1 MTDII
6 TIPAPVYRAF
16 KPLIKPAGS
25 TRMHNR
31 VAEFVRVGV
40 TAYDFT
46 LTYSDHFMLIR
57 CSWGKPKE
65 WGNHLEGHFQYL
77 TKEKFA
83 NVEYTAKYGA
93 KIAVDESAE
102 LPFQAD
108 FLRDSAVQSF
118 IDQNQASYKGGAGKG
133 RVIPCSSKKFNAS
146 LMAKAMQACNRIC
159 LHGETD
165 VKVDDAP
172 LTVDFGAS
180 PIVPAYI
187 HAYVRKHDVTL
198 DALVMPLR

>member
-1 MTDII
+1 MSDII
-6 TIPAPVYRAF
+6 TIPAHVYRAY
-16 KPLIKPAGS
+16 KPLIKPSGS

-31 VAEFVRVGV
+31 VAEFVRVGI

-77 TKEKFA
+77 TKEQFT

-102 LPFQAD
+102 MPMRVDALS
-108 FLRDSAVQSF
+108 DSGVQTL
-118 IDQNQASYKGGAGKG
+118 IDLNQKSYRETKGK
-133 RVIPCSSKKFNAS
+133 VIPCSSKKFNSS
-146 LMAKAMQACNRIC
+146 LMAKTMQACSRIC

-165 VKVDDAP
+165 AKVDDAP

-180 PIVPAYI
+180 PFAPAYI

>member
-1 MTDII
+1 MSDFI
-6 TIPAPVYRAF
+6 TIPAPVYRAY
-16 KPLIKPAGS
+16 KPLIKPSGS

-31 VAEFVRVGV
+31 IAEFVRVGI

-57 CSWGKPKE
+57 CAWGKPKE
-65 WGNHLEGHFQYL
+65 WGNHLEGYFQYL
-77 TKEKFA
+77 TKEQFTD
-83 NVEYTAKYGA
+83 VEYTAKYGA
-93 KIAVDESAE
+93 RIPIVEAPE
-102 LPFQAD
+102 LPFQQD
-108 FLRDSAVQSF
+108 MLKDSCVQSF
-118 IDQNQASYKGGAGKG
+118 IDLNQASYRVAGKH
-133 RVIPCSSKKFNAS
+133 VMPCSSKKFNAS
-146 LMAKAMQACNRIC
+146 LMAKTMQACSRIC
-159 LHGETD
+159 LHGDTD

-180 PIVPAYI
+180 TTVPAYI

>member
-1 MTDII
+1 MPDFI
-6 TIPAPVYRAF
+6 TIPAPVYRAV
-16 KPLIKPAGS
+16 KPLVKPYGS
-25 TRMHNR
+25 TSMHNR
-31 VAEFVRVGV
+31 IAEFVRVGI

-46 LTYSDHFMLIR
+46 LTYSDHFILVR

-77 TKEKFA
+77 TKEQFA
-83 NVEYTAKYGA
+83 SVEYTAKYGA
-93 KIAVDESAE
+93 RIPIADAPE
-102 LPFQAD
+102 LPFRND
-108 FLRDSAVQSF
+108 MLTDSAVQSF
-118 IDQNQASYKGGAGKG
+118 IDLNQASYRVPGKH
-133 RVIPCSSKKFNAS
+133 VMPCSSKKFNAS
-146 LMAKAMQACNRIC
+146 LMAKTMQACSRIC

-172 LTVDFGAS
+172 LTVDFGAG
-180 PIVPAYI
+180 PTVPAYI